1 MGFKL
6 TTELYSMMLIVERCI
21 PIEMFFTPSCFGS
34 VKRFV
39 SGVQCEL
46 LRVKMKLNVK
56 VGDKNV

>member
-1 MGFKL
+1 
-6 TTELYSMMLIVERCI
+6 MMLIVERCI